1 MDWKK
6 DLLKSGWKLNKEK
19 LIFLFCSGLLLFI
32 IALPTGNGEKEEKTA
47 GQMQEIKTQEAG
59 TAVSDGDS
67 EYEKELEDRIRA
79 ILSQVEGVGEV
90 DVMVVLKSSEE
101 KVFHVD
107 KTMSSS
113 VTEES
118 EPDGTQ
124 RLSRQQ
130 ESAAVKAE
138 ISEAMEALFGL
149 PAHKIKV

>member
-107 KTMSSS
+107 KTMS
-113 VTEES
+113 
-118 EPDGTQ
+118 
-124 RLSRQQ
+124 
-130 ESAAVKAE
+130 
-138 ISEAMEALFGL
+138 
-149 PAHKIKV
+149 